1 MKTKRMLG
9 AVLGAAFLLGGV
21 LQAGAELFSV
31 NLWSPGRNWAE
42 EWQQE
47 SWRDT
52 VRMAG
57 KTGGVWETD
66 DWTDIDVS
74 TIAAGNST
82 TFTGSEGTTA
92 TFTIDAERNQS
103 PYNWTTLRDGTTDPT
118 ENEAYMA
125 DGNATLLDAKLVG
138 TERDNLV
145 GGITVSGLTMDT
157 YDVIIYLSMNSAQF
171 GGGGNAGR
179 GFISFNGG
187 DTTEW
192 FIPSGQPPT
201 TFTEI
206 VNSGDTGNYIMYKG
220 VTGSSFSAEFYGHDF
235 NHGGIAGFQ
244 IIPEPGTVTVL
255 GIGLGALLLR
265 RRLRKR

>member
-1 MKTKRMLG
+1 MKNRLWFRKILPPCQNLARAAPDASL
-9 AVLGAAFLLGGV
+9 AAFRPRGLYPRTR
-21 LQAGAELFSV
+21 
-31 NLWSPGRNWAE
+31 PGMPPSHPRPRVRQHDPADVHVRSCSN
-42 EWQQE
+42 
-47 SWRDT
+47 T
-52 VRMAG
+52 VH
-57 KTGGVWETD
+57 
-66 DWTDIDVS
+66 
-74 TIAAGNST
+74 
-82 TFTGSEGTTA
+82 
-92 TFTIDAERNQS
+92 
-103 PYNWTTLRDGTTDPT
+103 
-118 ENEAYMA
+118 
-125 DGNATLLDAKLVG
+125 
-138 TERDNLV
+138 
-145 GGITVSGLTMDT
+145 
-157 YDVIIYLSMNSAQF
+157 DVIIYLSMNSAQF

-235 NHGGIAGFQ
+235 NHGGIAGIQ